1 MSRSEV
7 RFQNSIQKYFLLIGA
22 FVLAAFIGS
31 LWLGWTLSLLLLGVG
46 AMITS
51 ISLNMSPERILRWQ
65 KARKLDRYY
74 QVKLYQLVNALARR
88 AGLQYSP
95 DIYLVPNQV
104 PNAFALGSKERPVI
118 GITSGLVNV
127 LNEREL
133 SGVLAHEI
141 SHIKNNDLLIKGL
154 ASSFGN
160 LTNTLSWIGRIL
172 LLFTIPMMLLGIET
186 LSLGAILLL
195 VFSPALNILLQLG
208 LSRSMEYLADHDA
221 AMITQDPMGLAS
233 ALHQIENLSTSWWTR
248 FWKPAVTHSS
258 DEWLRSHPD
267 TQKRISKLRSLA
279 GKSNQKHVSQPRIH
293 RNYYWGNGNYL
304 MQ

>member
-1 MSRSEV
+1 MSSSEV

-46 AMITS
+46 AMVTT
-51 ISLNMSPERILRWQ
+51 ISLNMAPERILRWQ

-74 QVKLYQLVNALARR
+74 QAELYQLVNHLARR
-88 AGLQYSP
+88 AGLKYSP
-95 DIYLVPNQV
+95 DVYLVPGQV
-104 PNAFALGSKERPVI
+104 PNAFALGSKERPMI

-160 LTNTLSWIGRIL
+160 LTNTLSWIGRVL
-172 LLFTIPMMLLGIET
+172 LLFTIPMILLGIET
-186 LSLGAILLL
+186 FSLGAILLL
-195 VFSPALNILLQLG
+195 IFSPALNILLQMG

-233 ALHQIENLSTSWWTR
+233 ALHRIENLSTPWWTR
-248 FWKPAVTHSS
+248 FWKPAVTYSS
-258 DEWLRSHPD
+258 VEWLRSHPD
-267 TQKRISKLRSLA
+267 TQKRISKLRALA
-279 GKSNQKHVSQPRIH
+279 GIPHQMHVSQPRVH

-304 MQ
+304 MG